1 MNYTPT
7 FGDEAAP
14 AQPSSTSSYLMWGAA
29 ALALYFVFKPGK
41 ARSKKSIQRQMDWED
56 EQEGRRLRKL
66 RKTA

>member
-1 MNYTPT
+1 
-7 FGDEAAP
+7 
-14 AQPSSTSSYLMWGAA
+14 MWGAA